1 MTNSSETEPSFGERF
16 VSEAE
21 RLGMTLSPAQS
32 DRLRRGSRGQI
43 MVAVERRLP
52 GIPAESLRSLA
63 QRGPEE
69 LARELARNNFPQ
81 DATDGD
87 GESSA
92 TSARSGPA
100 LAVGVATAYV
110 VTSLAVV
117 FAPLQGSSL
126 GPGSSFGPS
135 IGLLMLWL
143 LAGIISFPVG
153 LIFAIFRHT
162 RWLGIGM
169 TVGSFLSFVCFS
181 IIAVN

>member
-1 MTNSSETEPSFGERF
+1 MTNSSETEPSFGGRF
-16 VSEAE
+16 VTEAE
-21 RLGMTLSPAQS
+21 RLGMPLSPAQS
-32 DRLRRGSRGQI
+32 DGLRRASRGQI

-81 DATDGD
+81 DATDGE

-92 TSARSGPA
+92 TPAHPGPA

-110 VTSLAVV
+110 VITLAVV
-117 FAPLQGSSL
+117 LAPASAVPGGGL
-126 GPGSSFGPS
+126 GPGFGQF
-135 IGLLMLWL
+135 ILLL
-143 LAGIISFPVG
+143 LADITSFPLG
-153 LIFAIFRHT
+153 LVLAIFRRT

-169 TVGSFLSFVCFS
+169 TVGSCLSFVCCAM
-181 IIAVN
+181 ILG